1 VLVSGVDPLRVYIHE
16 EGLTRLSTSDYALDN
31 IDNKFA
37 HLTNYSINKKAE
49 LFKTAPVDGAGS
61 DTDGFKWSLA
71 AFRKWLA
78 LKESPEIMMRTMDRI
93 NDLCLKTMI
102 AAESEITPNLHT
114 TANYRTNCF
123 ELFGCDVML
132 DSKLTPH
139 LLEVNVSPSLMGSS
153 PLDKKIKGILVA
165 DIFHTVGF
173 YPHDPLMLRK
183 FDSETMRTAAD
194 DMSPR
199 SPTDR
204 SISKE
209 KLSQSGF
216 HSTTRGAVNT
226 KENKNIKESSNPF
239 AFNSLTKMINS
250 QESWRRAP
258 KPKSIDFSAVA
269 ASESSWL
276 LLLMAEDEFARSRS
290 THFTLVHPTQA
301 TAERYLGLYR
311 NHRFSDHLLA
321 RWVSEGGFN
330 GPLRRYI
337 PTRYDMLFYS
347 SASYSTTIA
356 MLYCEEQYATL
367 LSAVIYCN

>member
-1 VLVSGVDPLRVYIHE
+1 
-16 EGLTRLSTSDYALDN
+16 
-31 IDNKFA
+31 
-37 HLTNYSINKKAE
+37 
-49 LFKTAPVDGAGS
+49 
-61 DTDGFKWSLA
+61 
-71 AFRKWLA
+71 
-78 LKESPEIMMRTMDRI
+78 
-93 NDLCLKTMI
+93 
-102 AAESEITPNLHT
+102 
-114 TANYRTNCF
+114 
-123 ELFGCDVML
+123 
-132 DSKLTPH
+132 
-139 LLEVNVSPSLMGSS
+139 LEVNVSPSLMGSS

-183 FDSETMRTAAD
+183 FDSETMRTASD

-216 HSTTRGAVNT
+216 HSTARGAVNT
-226 KENKNIKESSNPF
+226 KENKNNKESSNPF

-258 KPKSIDFSAVA
+258 KPQSIDFSAVA
-269 ASESSWL
+269 ACESSWL

-301 TAERYLGLYR
+301 TVERYLGLYR

-347 SASYSTTIA
+347 SASYTVMNA
-356 MLYCEEQYATL
+356 MLYATL
-367 LSAVIYCN
+367 LSAMIYYNEMC